1 MIYKIQYINNS
12 CMNDIKT
19 KLKNEIDRRWD
30 CLDEYDKYEIIQK
43 WYPTEYAEFYIFD
56 KDDKSIDPQLIT
68 YNGAFRLVQY
78 IRIMMF
84 I

>member
-30 CLDEYDKYEIIQK
+30 CLDEYDKYEIVQK
-43 WYPTEYAEFYIFD
+43 WYPTEYAEFYVFD
-56 KDDKSIDPQLIT
+56 KDDKSMDPQLIT
-68 YNGAFRLVQY
+68 YNGVLYVISCSIIQ
-78 IRIMMF
+78 
-84 I
+84 

>member
-1 MIYKIQYINNS
+1 
-12 CMNDIKT
+12 MNDIKT

-43 WYPTEYAEFYIFD
+43 WYPTEYAELYIFD

-68 YNGAFRLVQY
+68 CNGAFRLVQY
-78 IRIMMF
+78 IKIMMF